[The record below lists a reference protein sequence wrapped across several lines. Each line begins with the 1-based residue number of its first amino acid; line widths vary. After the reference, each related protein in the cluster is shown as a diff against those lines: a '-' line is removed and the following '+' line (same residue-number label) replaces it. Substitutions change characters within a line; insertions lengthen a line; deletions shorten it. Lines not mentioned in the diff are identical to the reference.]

1 MADKAHHY
9 LANLVWSGA
18 SLSTA
23 RDYKSYSRA
32 FSVSIPGKPLFQGSA
47 DPAFLGDPT
56 AHNPEDLLLIALTSC
71 HLLSYVALCAN
82 SGIVIRSYADAAEGT
97 LSQQPDRNFAFS
109 QVHLHPQVIIEPGGD
124 LTKALRLHERA
135 HEICFIARSVN
146 FPVEVSPQVTFPAA

>member
-18 SLSTA
+18 SQSTA

-82 SGIVIRSYADAAEGT
+82 SGIVIRSYADAAVGT
-97 LSQQPDRNFAFS
+97 LSQQPDRNFAFT

-124 LTKALRLHERA
+124 LTKAVRLHERA

-146 FPVEVSPQVTFPAA
+146 FPVEVSPQVTFPTA